1 METTLKTRN
10 CRNCYFSR
18 LIADELYCVKNAPS
32 VDEATGCACWP
43 VVKAGDICGQFR
55 YAPENQIA
63 ADHWPKNELPIYTD
77 QFGDY
82 CKIPLTRGQFAKV
95 DPEDYIWLSQFRWYC
110 NKRPHTSYAIR
121 NAGEGAERRKVLMH
135 REIAR
140 TPKHLVC
147 DHINRHGLDNR
158 QQNLRNCTKRE
169 NNLNQAGHRGSVS
182 KYKGVYWKKRERR
195 WAACI
200 KSEGVKKHLG
210 YFDSEVDA
218 AKAYDQA
225 ARKYH
230 KEFASLNFPQSHTER
245 RP

>member
-1 METTLKTRN
+1 MDKTQKKRS
-10 CRNCYFSR
+10 CGNCYFVR
-18 LIADELYCVKNAPS
+18 LITDGLHCVKNSPS
-32 VDEATGCACWP
+32 VDESTGCACWP
-43 VVKAGDICGQFR
+43 VVQADDICGQFR
-55 YAPENQIA
+55 YAAQNAIE
-63 ADHWPKNELPIYTD
+63 ADHWPKNELPIYRD

-82 CKIPLTRGQFAKV
+82 CKIPLTRGEFAKV

-140 TPKHLVC
+140 TPRHLVC
-147 DHINRHGLDNR
+147 DHINRQGLDNR
-158 QQNLRNCTKRE
+158 KQNLRNCTKRE

-182 KYKGVYWKKRERR
+182 KYKGVYWKKREGR

-200 KSEGVKKHLG
+200 KSEGKKRHLG
-210 YFDSEVDA
+210 YFDSETEA
-218 AKAYDQA
+218 AKGYDEA

-230 KEFASLNFPQSHTER
+230 KEFASLNFPQSHTEHQ
-245 RP
+245 P